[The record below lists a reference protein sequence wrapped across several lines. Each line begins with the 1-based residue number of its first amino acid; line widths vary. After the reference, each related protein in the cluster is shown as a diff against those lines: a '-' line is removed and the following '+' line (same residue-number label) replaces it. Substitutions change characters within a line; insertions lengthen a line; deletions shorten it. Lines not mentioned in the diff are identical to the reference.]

1 MINKCRP
8 TEPVL
13 NNVTLYPEH
22 PLSSASAPKN
32 SYYAVVSGNILHIT
46 TGDFGTRIEI
56 REWGRKGAT
65 GGSYAELRGEALC
78 VDIDCPPVTS
88 SGDYIG
94 IPTKYASASKVVVMY
109 TIFLL
114 PTLEERARGC
124 IFDNVTN
131 VHITQIKTLWSEV
144 IQYFCIWLF
153 FYLALAMVALVTT
166 VRDALKLRAQL
177 SLYSLTDHQNPTQGE
192 HFKTVLL
199 IMFCSCVT
207 YLLLL
212 FSSTARSSEWTGAP
226 KSECISEQ

>member
-1 MINKCRP
+1 MINKFRS

-22 PLSSASAPKN
+22 PFSSASAPKN
-32 SYYAVVSGNILHIT
+32 SYWYADVSGNILHIT
-46 TGDFGTRIEI
+46 TGDFGTRIDM

-78 VDIDCPPVTS
+78 VDIDCPPVMS

-114 PTLEERARGC
+114 PALEERARGH
-124 IFDNVTN
+124 IFDHVTD
-131 VHITQIKTLWSEV
+131 VHITQIKTLWGEV
-144 IQYFCIWLF
+144 IQYFCFRLF
-153 FYLALAMVALVTT
+153 VVLALAMVGLVTA

-177 SLYSLTDHQNPTQGE
+177 SLYSLTEHQNPMQGE

-199 IMFCSCVT
+199 VCSAVV
-207 YLLLL
+207 
-212 FSSTARSSEWTGAP
+212 
-226 KSECISEQ
+226 